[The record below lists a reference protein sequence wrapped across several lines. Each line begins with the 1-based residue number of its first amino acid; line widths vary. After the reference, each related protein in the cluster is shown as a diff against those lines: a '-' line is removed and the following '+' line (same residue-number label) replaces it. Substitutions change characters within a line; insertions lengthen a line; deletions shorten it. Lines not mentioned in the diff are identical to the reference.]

1 MSKVLN
7 LSDGTYQQLVDLAQ
21 QQQRTPE
28 EVIQAF
34 LLTYEHE
41 QYRQANQQMFTQG
54 ILTAVPTDR
63 ALSEDE
69 FEPESI
75 PGKPLSEMIIEER
88 R

>member
-34 LLTYEHE
+34 LLAYKHE
-41 QYRQANQQMFTQG
+41 QYRQVNQQMFAQG

-63 ALSEDE
+63 VPS
-69 FEPESI
+69 
-75 PGKPLSEMIIEER
+75 
-88 R
+88 